1 MYAVIHTGGK
11 QYRVA
16 RNDVIQVEKLPG
28 AAGESI
34 ELGEVLMLGDGAE
47 ATVGAPLV
55 DGARVTATI
64 LEQMRGP
71 KIIVFKKKRR
81 KNYRRKKGHRQ
92 DLTVLRITDI
102 VTAEAPPAKAKPK
115 AKEAGPKAAATPAKA
130 RTAAKAAKAAPAK
143 AKTATKAAKAAPAKA
158 KTATKAETA
167 APAKA
172 GTAAKEAKAAPA
184 ADTGGKDAK
193 PAKAKTK
200 AAPAKTSTK
209 AKKSAKSEDSSKAGG
224 KGSEEKA

>member
-34 ELGEVLMLGDGAE
+34 EFGEVLMLGDGAE

-130 RTAAKAAKAAPAK
+130 GTAAKAAKAAPAK
-143 AKTATKAAKAAPAKA
+143 AKTATKAEK
-158 KTATKAETA
+158 A

>member
-115 AKEAGPKAAATPAKA
+115 AKEAKPKAAATPAKA
-130 RTAAKAAKAAPAK
+130 RTAAKAE
-143 AKTATKAAKAAPAKA
+143 KAAPAKA
-158 KTATKAETA
+158 KTATKAEKA

-172 GTAAKEAKAAPA
+172 GTAAKEAKAPPA

>member
-115 AKEAGPKAAATPAKA
+115 AKEAGTKAAPPPAKA
-130 RTAAKAAKAAPAK
+130 GTAAKAAKAAPAK
-143 AKTATKAAKAAPAKA
+143 AKTATKA
-158 KTATKAETA
+158 
-167 APAKA
+167 
-172 GTAAKEAKAAPA
+172 AKAAPA